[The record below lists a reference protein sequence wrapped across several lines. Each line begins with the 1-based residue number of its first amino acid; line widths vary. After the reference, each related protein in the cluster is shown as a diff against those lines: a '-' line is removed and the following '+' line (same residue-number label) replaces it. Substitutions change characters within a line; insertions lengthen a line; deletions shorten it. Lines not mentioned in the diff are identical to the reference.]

1 MATEDD
7 QRLKEI
13 QREYL
18 DFLDDD
24 VSILII
30 VILKD
35 ILHILRTPLS
45 KANDPLALSFR
56 DFM

>member
-24 VSILII
+24 VSIFIF

-35 ILHILRTPLS
+35 ILHILRTPFVKRKLPIGI
-45 KANDPLALSFR
+45 KL
-56 DFM
+56 